1 MFLQI
6 NVLLSY
12 DTAKVRTLLVPC
24 KKSVVDLHSLC
35 GAVSMRC
42 SLPCP
47 KAFTSPG
54 LYFTNTRVVFT
65 SPGLVFISRRVVK
78 SSRGVVHASRECVKV
93 NLNFVKIRRRIC
105 EGKSARCAAH
115 FSVAP

>member
-1 MFLQI
+1 MFLLI
-6 NVLLSY
+6 NVVLSY
-12 DTAKVRTLLVPC
+12 DVAKVRTLVVPC

-35 GAVSMRC
+35 CTALVRWR
-42 SLPCP
+42 LPCP
-47 KAFTSPG
+47 KVFTSPG
-54 LYFTNTRVVFT
+54 LDFTSPRVVFT
-65 SPGLVFISRRVVK
+65 SPGLVFISRGVVK